1 MRSRLLVAVVA
12 LLVLVLLV
20 WAWAANSQ
28 FTSSADRL
36 LLLVP
41 DGTSFSDPRVT
52 VWLDAGSE
60 EGLHVIPVHDSE
72 LVRPFRPV
80 LQCAGMI
87 LPDSVHRTASDVFV
101 TTIHNFV
108 ASGGTLMLVYDAG
121 TLSLQGRYA
130 AEWSRFSDLAGI
142 DYALYDTLQ
151 DKTIQWAAPAAAIDL
166 VRQMDI
172 PPGKYYPFRSR
183 IEADVNPLD
192 ATDPVDTNPPDYE
205 VQLRRYKFGEL
216 QYPSFVTTGTYSGQ
230 VLFHSQAGVVAGVH
244 TYKAGNVFF
253 VNLPLG
259 YLKANTDGLPLHVFL
274 KYFAEHVLS
283 LPYLMS
289 VPDGVGGLVLN
300 WHVDSNAAIKPLEE
314 LESWTL
320 TQQGP
325 YSIDVTAGPDDVF
338 IGDKKG
344 FDVEHNQLSQEL
356 IRKYEGMGHQIGSHG
371 GWAHDYFA
379 AHVDY
384 DKPRD
389 LEQFLS
395 LNRDALEGVTG
406 KPVVSYSAPSGD
418 QPKWVTHWLEAHG
431 FLAYY
436 FTGDTGMGPTQGYR
450 DGVRV
455 DKNIWAFPIA
465 HLDRAA
471 AFEEM
476 SREGYS
482 SDEVEQWLEALT
494 DFVAGHRT
502 VRLVYFHPPGILSY
516 HDVIDR
522 WMEQTA
528 NLRSAGEF
536 RWYTTSELATFLN
549 RRKGIR
555 WNVATKSELI
565 TIDASH
571 PYNLAHA
578 AWRFPMNT
586 YSEPVTL
593 GGSAHVIRDQDSW
606 IVIAGDGKELRFETR
621 LLEKP

>member
-1 MRSRLLVAVVA
+1 
-12 LLVLVLLV
+12 
-20 WAWAANSQ
+20 
-28 FTSSADRL
+28 
-36 LLLVP
+36 
-41 DGTSFSDPRVT
+41 
-52 VWLDAGSE
+52 
-60 EGLHVIPVHDSE
+60 
-72 LVRPFRPV
+72 
-80 LQCAGMI
+80 MI
-87 LPDSVHRTASDVFV
+87 LPDSVHRAASDVFV
-101 TTIHNFV
+101 TTVHNFV
-108 ASGGTLMLVYDAG
+108 ASGGKLMLVYDAG

-130 AEWSRFSDLAGI
+130 AKWSRFSDLAGA

-151 DKTIQWAAPAAAIDL
+151 DRTIQWAAPTADIGL
-166 VRQMDI
+166 VQQMDI
-172 PPGKYYPFRSR
+172 PPGKYYPFRSP
-183 IEADVNPLD
+183 INLDINPLD
-192 ATDPVDTNPPDYE
+192 ATEPLDVASPDYE

-216 QYPSFVTTGTYSGQ
+216 QYPSFVTTGSYYGQ
-230 VLFHSQAGVVAGVH
+230 VLFRSQAGVVAGIH
-244 TYKAGNVFF
+244 PYQAGSVFF

-274 KYFAEHVLS
+274 KYFAENILS

-300 WHVDSNAAIKPLEE
+300 WHVDSNAAIKPLQE

-320 TQQGP
+320 SQQGP

-338 IGDKKG
+338 IGDKSG
-344 FDVEHNQLSQEL
+344 FDIEHNQLSQEL
-356 IRKYEGMGHQIGSHG
+356 IRKYEAMGNQIGSHG

-384 DKPRD
+384 DKPGD

-395 LNRDALEGVTG
+395 LNRDALENVTG

-418 QPKWVTHWLEAHG
+418 QPLWVTHWLHAHG

-455 DKNIWAFPIA
+455 DKSIWAFPIA

-476 SREGYS
+476 GREGYS

-494 DFVAGHRT
+494 DFVSGHRT

-528 NLRSAGEF
+528 QLRTAGKF
-536 RWYTTSELATFLN
+536 RWYTTSELAIFLN
-549 RRKGIR
+549 WRKDIR
-555 WNVATKSELI
+555 WNVSTNSGRI
-565 TIDASH
+565 TVDASH
-571 PYNLAHA
+571 PDNLAHA
-578 AWRFPMNT
+578 AWRFPMAA

-593 GGSAHVIRDQDSW
+593 AGSAHIMGDQDSW

-621 LLEKP
+621 LLEKQ